1 MTRVIELE
9 GVDVD
14 WIRKKIDLW
23 LVSRTRFGFL
33 RLGSLGLS
41 VFLLAAPGYSQWT
54 QFGGPH
60 RSFTV
65 DGVSLALTWPDS
77 GTERAL
83 ESRARRRLLVHPRRG
98 RSIVHDV
105 PAGGWRRRDRA
116 RRRHRQDHLGNFL
129 RFAHRGRHDSGVR
142 SRTHRDASAVG
153 RTPLYCQLDGEAQL
167 PRQAHRRSALGSR
180 SHEGNGRQPFGQRL
194 RP

>member
-77 GTERAL
+77 GPKEL
-83 ESRARRRLLVHPRRG
+83 WS
-98 RSIVHDV
+98 
-105 PAGGWRRRDRA
+105 
-116 RRRHRQDHLGNFL
+116 
-129 RFAHRGRHDSGVR
+129 
-142 SRTHRDASAVG
+142 
-153 RTPLYCQLDGEAQL
+153 
-167 PRQAHRRSALGSR
+167 
-180 SHEGNGRQPFGQRL
+180 
-194 RP
+194 